1 MNLFYDLMI
10 VSEAYTNF
18 RVEQMSALPVAFFS
32 ESAADET
39 KNRGV
44 CCTIMHKL
52 YQVYGKRL
60 LSCEQSWT
68 GEKRHFQN

>member
-1 MNLFYDLMI
+1 MNLFYDLMM
-10 VSEAYTNF
+10 VSDAHSNF
-18 RVEQMSALPVAFFS
+18 RMEQMSALPVAFFS

-52 YQVYGKRL
+52 YQVYDKRL
-60 LSCEQSWT
+60 LSCQQPRA
-68 GEKRHFQN
+68 GEK

>member
-1 MNLFYDLMI
+1 MNLFYDLMM
-10 VSEAYTNF
+10 VSDAYSNF
-18 RVEQMSALPVAFFS
+18 RMEQMSALPVAFFS

-39 KNRGV
+39 KNRGI

-60 LSCEQSWT
+60 LSCKQSRT
-68 GEKRHFQN
+68 REK